1 MLLEKYKTVKLYRLL
16 LITTLLTTI
25 FSCQNGH
32 EGTILPQPTDTI
44 YVKSDMED
52 GTYRDLK
59 KTWFESVHSSA
70 PDVNW
75 RQIEL
80 ENTANRY
87 DEIKYKLRNQTQS
100 NSIIAEGRLIGNWVE
115 KGSINQSGSIIK
127 TAYNNYSDKLY
138 AIAGGGSIWRGDL
151 SRFTWEVVNDQLRF
165 DGRFLDIVYPPQSS
179 YRIVGSIG
187 GIPHYKDSNDNI
199 WHRSEGFNTSE
210 IASIK
215 DQLIFDNGKYIAFLH
230 LSETTNRVRLYLSDD
245 YGTSFRSIR
254 TFDFNQLRQVSI
266 ASVEDDNTFILVEQT
281 SQSFSKTYSYDSSS
295 DILRL
300 HTSNSPIRFGVAT
313 VNVEVSKSNN
323 VRTLYSYDENNVFY
337 RSRNL
342 GQTWDRLGVLPTTPW
357 EAGITVSNSDPNL
370 MMMGAVEVYRSG
382 NGGRN
387 WIKANEWYEY
397 YENKSTAIHADIM
410 YVNDFYRQNGEHN
423 ILVSNH
429 GGISKSTDR
438 GANFLNIGLQGLN
451 ASQYYSVRTYPAD
464 EDYIMAGS
472 QDQGLQRAFD
482 FSEGAANFQQF
493 ISGDYGHLKFTNLGR
508 SMWAIFPGGWVTYYP
523 DPINGSFEADFELL
537 TGNQS
542 IWMPPIITSPYNPNS
557 IFIAGGSMQ
566 GTTGSHI
573 VEITVDDLNQIF
585 ASQRPFNFN
594 IDGGVVSAMAYN
606 KSDIDQ
612 FYVLTTN
619 GKFFK
624 STNRGVQFNEKK
636 DGLATAHNL
645 YGNTI
650 LTSSFDAN
658 RVIIGGSGYS
668 NTAVFISEDAGESF
682 TEMVNGLPLTTVFE
696 MVYNESEQFIFAA
709 TEAGPYVCVVE
720 DKQWYNMTD
729 WIAPNQRYWSVEYLA
744 SKNKVRFATFGRGIW
759 DFDIQQLTNT
769 DDFIDTKQGLNI
781 FPNPTTGEITL
792 DNIESSGHV
801 RILNTNGQEM
811 HNQEMNTTKSTKI
824 DLSNLQNGMY
834 YIIFDDGIKQ
844 SSNVVLKI

>member
-1 MLLEKYKTVKLYRLL
+1 MNLKRLL
-16 LITTLLTTI
+16 LFITLLTI
-25 FSCQNGH
+25 LSSCQERH
-32 EGTILPQPTDTI
+32 ESTLLPQPTDTI

-59 KTWFESVHSSA
+59 KTWFEAVHSAAS
-70 PDVNW
+70 DVNW

-80 ENTANRY
+80 QNTADRY
-87 DEIKYKLRNQTQS
+87 NEIKHKLRTPNQS
-100 NSIIAEGRLIGNWVE
+100 KSIIADGRLIGDWVE
-115 KGSINQSGSIIK
+115 KGSINQAGSIIK
-127 TAYNNYSDKLY
+127 TAYNESNDRIY
-138 AIAGGGSIWRGDL
+138 AIADGGSIWKGDL

-165 DGRFLDIVYPPQSS
+165 DGRFLDIVYPPQSD
-179 YRIVGSIG
+179 YRIIGSIG
-187 GIPHYKDSNDNI
+187 GIPHFKDSNNDV
-199 WHRSEGFNTSE
+199 WVQAEGFNSNE
-210 IASIK
+210 IATIK
-215 DQLIFDNGKYIAFLH
+215 DQLIFDNGKYIAFLY
-230 LSETTNRVRLYLSDD
+230 LSETTNRVRLYISDD
-245 YGTSFRSIR
+245 YGSSFRPIR

-266 ASVEDDNTFILVEQT
+266 AAEQEDNTFILVEQST
-281 SQSFSKTYSYDSSS
+281 ASSSKIYSYDATS

-300 HTSNSPIRFGVAT
+300 HTANSQIRFGVAI
-313 VNVEVSKSNN
+313 VNVEVSKSGN
-323 VRTLYSYDENNVFY
+323 VRTLYCYDENNIFF

-342 GQTWDRLGVLPTTPW
+342 GQTWDRLGQLPTTPW
-357 EAGITVSNSDPNL
+357 ESGITVSKSDPNL
-370 MMMGAVEVYRSG
+370 MMLGAVEVYRSG

-387 WIKANEWYEY
+387 WIKANEWFEY

-410 YVNDFYRQNGEHN
+410 YVNDFYRRNGEHN

-464 EDYIMAGS
+464 EDYILAGS

-508 SMWAIFPGGWVTYYP
+508 SMWAIFPGGWITYYP

-557 IFIAGGSMQ
+557 IFIAGGSML
-566 GTTGSHI
+566 GTAGSHI

-594 IDGGVVSAMAYN
+594 TEGGVVSAMAYN
-606 KSDIDQ
+606 KADIDQ

-624 STNRGVQFNEKK
+624 STNRGIQFEEKK

-668 NTAVFISEDAGESF
+668 NPAVFISEDGGDSF
-682 TEMVNGLPLTTVFE
+682 TSLINGLPLTTVFE
-696 MVYNESEQFIFAA
+696 MVYDESEQFIFAA

-720 DKQWYNMTD
+720 DRRWYSMTD
-729 WIAPNQRYWSVEYLA
+729 GIAPNQRYWSVEYLA

-759 DFDIQQLTNT
+759 DFDIQQLTST
-769 DDFIDTKQGLNI
+769 EDRIDRNQSLNI
-781 FPNPTTGEITL
+781 FPNPTEGEITIS
-792 DNIESSGHV
+792 NINGNGRLRV
-801 RILNTNGQEM
+801 LNTSGNEVLQQDL
-811 HNQEMNTTKSTKI
+811 NASRSTKI
-824 DLSNLQNGMY
+824 DLSALQNGMY
-834 YIIFDDGIKQ
+834 YIIFDDGFTQ
-844 SSNVVLKI
+844 SSNIVLKI